1 MRRHLAGCG
10 LGTPYSNTHP
20 DTGPHK
26 EHTMARYIWT
36 WDGKSQEITLKRK
49 TAKGYTFEYPA
60 NSTAAGNDWRMSQA
74 TFDHYVKI
82 GAITIS

>member
-1 MRRHLAGCG
+1 
-10 LGTPYSNTHP
+10 
-20 DTGPHK
+20 
-26 EHTMARYIWT
+26 MARYIWT

-60 NSTAAGNDWRMSQA
+60 NSTAAGKDWRMSQA